1 MAGSTDLNPLNS
13 PSAGELLGADFGPGA
28 IPGTY
33 MGKGSK
39 AASVAK
45 TLYGKSGRL
54 QPFIQPPKTRY
65 DVLRTQYDFERA
77 SWIQHWL
84 DLKRNFL
91 PYRTRWLDDG
101 GQPNIGNKKTQYII
115 DNVPLLSIRTL
126 AAGLM
131 SGITNPSRGWF
142 RIKTHDEKLYDMPG
156 VAVWCEAVTNAL
168 LSMLGRS
175 NYYDTMEP
183 IYRELGTFGT
193 SAHGGYEVPYDARY
207 PERSVI
213 NYVPYTAGEY
223 WIGQDSSQ
231 RVDVFMRK
239 FRWTA
244 EQVVNRFVTDPY
256 DPSDPKWANIAPGT
270 MALWRSR
277 RSQQRIEVVHV
288 LEPNKDFVP
297 GSPLS
302 TARPVRSVFYERGGN
317 PAQLLEVGGYRRM
330 PVHVARWDLNSD
342 DAYGHSPAMES
353 LGDAKAL
360 QTQQRRLAQAIDKHV
375 DPPLIGDANLKKTRV
390 SMLPGDV
397 TWLEG
402 AAANSYGLKPL
413 YQVQPEIKAIID
425 DIMDTRRRIKEGCY
439 ADVFQMLK
447 NMGTELKSNVS
458 ATEIQARQQERL
470 LELGPLLNRLN
481 GELFTPQIEQLTE
494 LAIRRSRMG
503 WQYVQAGKP
512 VPKGIEMLIPP
523 PPPALKGKPLRIDF
537 ISILAQ
543 AQRMN
548 EIQGIQQL
556 VTYVLSMAPTRPDVL
571 DKIDFD
577 SSIDIVADRLS
588 VPPEV
593 IVSTDQANKIRKIRS
608 DKLAQQQQQQQQLQT
623 AQVGAQALKNLG
635 DTPLGGGSAL
645 DHLAGMPAGGNA

>member
-1 MAGSTDLNPLNS
+1 MAGPDLNPLNA
-13 PSAGELLGADFGPGA
+13 PSQGELLGADRGPGS

-33 MGKGSK
+33 LGPGSK
-39 AASVAK
+39 AGRLAK
-45 TLYGKSGRL
+45 TIYRDKSGP
-54 QPFIQPPKTRY
+54 QIAQSPKVRY
-65 DVLRTQYDFERA
+65 DILRGQYDYERS
-77 SWIQHWL
+77 SWVAHWL

-91 PYRTRWLDDG
+91 PYRSRWLDDG
-101 GQPNIGNKKTQYII
+101 GQPNIGTKKFQHII
-115 DNVPLLSIRTL
+115 DNAPFLAIRTL

-131 SGITNPSRGWF
+131 SGVTNPSRPWL
-142 RIKTHDEKLYDMPG
+142 RVKTHDPDMFDLPG
-156 VAVWCEAVTNAL
+156 VAQWCEAITNAVL
-168 LSMLGRS
+168 GMLGRS

-183 IYRELGTFGT
+183 AYRELGTFGT
-193 SAHGGYEVPYDARY
+193 CAHAGYEIPFDPRD

-223 WIGQDSSQ
+223 WIGQDSTQ
-231 RVDVFMRK
+231 RVTTFMRK

-244 EQVVNRFVTDPY
+244 SQIVNRFVTDPY
-256 DPSDPKWANIAPGT
+256 NENDPTWANISPAT

-277 RSQQRIEVVHV
+277 RAEQRMEVIHV
-288 LEPNKDFVP
+288 LEPNKDWLP
-297 GSPLS
+297 GSPMPKD
-302 TARPVRSVFYERGGN
+302 RPIRSVFYERGGN
-317 PAQLLEVGGYRRM
+317 PFQLLEVSGYRTM

-342 DAYGHSPAMES
+342 DAYGHSPAMDA

-375 DPPLIGDANLKKTRV
+375 DPPMIGDANLKKTRV

-402 AAANSYGLKPL
+402 ASANSYGIKPL
-413 YQVQPEIKAIID
+413 YEVKPEIQSLLE
-425 DIMDTRRRIKEGCY
+425 DIQDTRRRIKEGCY

-481 GELFTPQIEQLTE
+481 GELYTPQIEQLIE
-494 LAIRRSRMG
+494 LGIRRSRLA
-503 WQYVQAGKP
+503 WQYASAGKM
-512 VPKGIEMLIPP
+512 VPKGVEMLFPP
-523 PPPALKGKPLRIDF
+523 PPKALKGKALRIEY

-556 VTYVLSMAPTRPDVL
+556 VTYVLSTAATKPDVL
-571 DKIDFD
+571 DKVDFD
-577 SSIDIVADRLS
+577 KSIDIIADRLS

-593 IVSTDQANKIRKIRS
+593 IISTDQANQLRKIRS
-608 DKLAQQQQQQQQLQT
+608 DKMAAQQQQQQQLQT
-623 AQVGAQALKNLG
+623 AQVGSQALKNLG
-635 DTPLGGGSAL
+635 DTPLAGGTAL
-645 DHLAGMPAGGNA
+645 EHLAGMAPQGSA